1 MAGNSAVMT
10 GGMDLAGDLIGA
22 GLDWWSQHEANRI
35 NQRMANRQMRWQE
48 YMSSTAYQRAVADLK
63 AAGLNPMLAAF
74 HGGSSTPPGASIPVE
89 PEAGGLSKGVSS
101 AFKAFGLQKMLADA
115 SANKDNADADRS
127 RAEVADIAENA
138 RLTRLRQATE
148 LNNANNAF
156 EQSRLNRANAV
167 YKEMEAEFY
176 KEHPWLI
183 PTRIALDSAG
193 SVVGTTAAP

>member
-89 PEAGGLSKGVSS
+89 PAAGGLSKGVS
-101 AFKAFGLQKMLADA
+101 
-115 SANKDNADADRS
+115 
-127 RAEVADIAENA
+127 
-138 RLTRLRQATE
+138 
-148 LNNANNAF
+148 
-156 EQSRLNRANAV
+156 
-167 YKEMEAEFY
+167 
-176 KEHPWLI
+176 
-183 PTRIALDSAG
+183 
-193 SVVGTTAAP
+193 